1 MIKPFIIKQLQ
12 NIIGHNNVTT
22 NTRTLDIK
30 STDALAPNRAFGF
43 FSELNKLPDVVVTPQ
58 RTQDVSEVLKIAT
71 ENKIPVI
78 ALGGGTGVMGGI
90 VPSSGGIII
99 DMTSLT
105 SMVELELDSGLA
117 TVQSGMVIGSLINY
131 LRPKGYHFAHDPY
144 SRAIA
149 TIGGAIATNGV
160 GYTAS
165 KYGNMGE
172 QVISLEVV
180 LSDGKIITTPKT
192 PTYSTGPNINNLFIG
207 SEGTLGI
214 ITQAT
219 LKIHK
224 FPEFTK
230 LISFKMPSF
239 EIGINMITEI
249 LRYGMIPTLLDLTE
263 ELQEVTLFLRYEGKY
278 ELVVECINTI
288 LIAATTFNSSIL
300 PEAIGATYWSE
311 RHSSALAYKQ
321 NKLNKP
327 RLEKWDLTF
336 SNLFEYLHISLPL
349 GKILQYK
356 TEADI
361 IISSYDLKIT
371 EYCIWGKPQYFS
383 MMVKPNNIHNKKS
396 QENLHEGSK
405 KLLELSCYLGGI
417 TEYCHGSGLKNK
429 EFIRT
434 ELGEAYSISMR
445 LKKTLDPY
453 NILNPGKF
461 L

>member
-1 MIKPFIIKQLQ
+1 MISPII
-12 NIIGHNNVTT
+12 
-22 NTRTLDIK
+22 
-30 STDALAPNRAFGF
+30 F
-43 FSELNKLPDVVVTPQ
+43 
-58 RTQDVSEVLKIAT
+58 
-71 ENKIPVI
+71 
-78 ALGGGTGVMGGI
+78 
-90 VPSSGGIII
+90 
-99 DMTSLT
+99 
-105 SMVELELDSGLA
+105 
-117 TVQSGMVIGSLINY
+117 
-131 LRPKGYHFAHDPY
+131 
-144 SRAIA
+144 
-149 TIGGAIATNGV
+149 
-160 GYTAS
+160 
-165 KYGNMGE
+165 
-172 QVISLEVV
+172 
-180 LSDGKIITTPKT
+180 ITTPKT

-224 FPEFTK
+224 LPEYTK
-230 LISFKMPSF
+230 LISFKIPSF
-239 EIGINMITEI
+239 EIGINMIGEI

-263 ELQEVTLFLRYEGKY
+263 EYQEVTLFLRYEGTY

-288 LIAATTFNSSIL
+288 LITATTFDSSIL

-311 RHSSALAYKQ
+311 RHSSALTYKQ

-327 RLEKWDLTF
+327 RLEKWDSAF
-336 SNLFEYLHISLPL
+336 SSLFEYLHISLPL

-361 IISSYDLKIT
+361 ITRSYDLKIT
-371 EYCIWGKPQYFS
+371 EYCIWGKLQYFS
-383 MMVKPNNIHNKKS
+383 MMVKPNNIHNINS

-429 EFIRT
+429 DFIKT